1 MSTEKERRKEKK
13 RKKKKSVIESES
25 KRNGRIETI
34 RGPLYSINRTRNTYV
49 IANLV
54 QDRFARV
61 ERLDGLEVELYALL
75 DPLPLDHGVEEILER
90 QIALVRRWMG
100 HYRLLNVLSCY
111 FAKHDVCLQHHRV
124 SFEEIRGEFVRERE
138 KDGKRGESLKERRG
152 VRASAPSSEECDLAA
167 RGGEEG
173 SEALRKKRRK
183 IGNRG
188 HVQRISI
195 TPKQVTERRDSNSS
209 PFFRYVFERR
219 V

>member
-1 MSTEKERRKEKK
+1 MSTEKERRKEERK
-13 RKKKKSVIESES
+13 KKKKSVIESES

-138 KDGKRGESLKERRG
+138 RDGKRGESLKERRG
-152 VRASAPSSEECDLAA
+152 V
-167 RGGEEG
+167 
-173 SEALRKKRRK
+173 
-183 IGNRG
+183 
-188 HVQRISI
+188 
-195 TPKQVTERRDSNSS
+195 
-209 PFFRYVFERR
+209 
-219 V
+219 